1 MITIFTS
8 TFNRK
13 GLIGQVYESLRIQ
26 TCKDFEW
33 LVVDDGSTDGTAQL
47 FEEWCKEKEFPIR
60 YIHQANGGK
69 HRAIN
74 RGVREAKGELF
85 FIVDSDDR
93 LIPDAVEQIAQYSDR
108 CTGDIAGLCFRK
120 INISNGK
127 ILGAPFPQ
135 KEIKANLWDISYKYN
150 VRADKAEVFRTDVL
164 LQYPFPEIEGENFIP
179 EALVWEQIADSYE
192 LWWIDKGIYLC
203 EYLKDGLTWN
213 FKRNLKTNPQGFALY
228 YRSCLWRKNIPI
240 RRQMECLCRYLQC
253 FFYSH
258 IS

>member
-13 GLIGQVYESLRIQ
+13 GLIRQVYESLRMQ

-33 LVVDDGSTDGTAQL
+33 LVVDDGSTDGTALL
-47 FEEWCKEKEFPIR
+47 FEDWCKEKEFPVR

-74 RGVREAKGELF
+74 RGVTEAKGELF

-120 INISNGK
+120 INLSNGK
-127 ILGAPFPQ
+127 VLGAPFPK
-135 KEIKANLWDISYKYN
+135 KEIKANMWEITYKYH
-150 VRADKAEVFRTDVL
+150 VLGDKAEVFRTDVL
-164 LQYPFPEIEGENFIP
+164 RQYPFPEIDGERFVP
-179 EALVWEQIADSYE
+179 EAVVWGRIADRYD

-203 EYLKDGLTWN
+203 EYLEDGLSRN
-213 FKRNLKTNPQGFALY
+213 FKRNLRANPRGLALY
-228 YRSCLWRKNIPI
+228 YQNGLRHKEIPI
-240 RRQMECLCRYLQC
+240 RYRLKYLFRYLQC
-253 FFYSH
+253 LVYAH
-258 IS
+258 

>member
-1 MITIFTS
+1 MITIFTP
-8 TFNRK
+8 TFNR
-13 GLIGQVYESLRIQ
+13 GYIIGQLYESLQAQ

-47 FEEWCKEKEFPIR
+47 FEDWCKEKEFPVR

-127 ILGAPFPQ
+127 VLGAPFPQ
-135 KEIKANLWDISYKYN
+135 KEIKTNLWEISYKYH
-150 VRADKAEVFRTDVL
+150 VLGDKAEVFRTDVL
-164 LQYPFPEIEGENFIP
+164 RQYPFPEIKGENFIP
-179 EALVWEQIADSYE
+179 EALIWEQIADSYD

-203 EYLKDGLTWN
+203 EYLEGGLTRSL
-213 FKRNLKTNPQGFALY
+213 KQNLKTNPNGFLLY
-228 YRSCLWRKNIPI
+228 YRNNLWRREVPRL
-240 RRQMECLCRYLQC
+240 RRLKCLFRYLQC
-253 FFYSH
+253 LVYSC
-258 IS
+258 

>member
-13 GLIGQVYESLRIQ
+13 GLIRQVYESLRMQ

-33 LVVDDGSTDGTAQL
+33 LVVDDGSTDNTAQL
-47 FEEWCKEKEFPIR
+47 FEEWCKEKDFPVR

-93 LIPDAVEQIAQYSDR
+93 LTPDAVEQIAQYSDR

-127 ILGAPFPQ
+127 VLGAPFPK
-135 KEIKANLWDISYKYN
+135 KEIKANMWEISYKYH
-150 VRADKAEVFRTDVL
+150 VLGDKAEVFRTDVL
-164 LQYPFPEIEGENFIP
+164 RQYPFPEIEGERFVP
-179 EALVWEQIADSYE
+179 EALVWGRIANRYD

-203 EYLKDGLTWN
+203 EYLEDGLSRN
-213 FKRNLKTNPQGFALY
+213 FKRNLKASPRGFSLY
-228 YRSCLWRKNIPI
+228 YQERIGRRVIPI
-240 RRQMECLCRYLQC
+240 RRRLKFLFRYLQC
-253 FFYSH
+253 LVYSH
-258 IS
+258 